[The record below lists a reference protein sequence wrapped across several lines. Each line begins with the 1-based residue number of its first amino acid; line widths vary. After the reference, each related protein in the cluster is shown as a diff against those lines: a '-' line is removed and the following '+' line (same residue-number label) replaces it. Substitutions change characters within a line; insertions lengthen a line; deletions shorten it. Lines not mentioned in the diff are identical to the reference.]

1 MDKVPLSQRSAAE
14 LHAQADEYRRMAE
27 TARTMET
34 FRSLLRLA
42 DRFGALAEQC
52 DRDAAI
58 GENRAIEGAGGSG
71 ETQG

>member
-1 MDKVPLSQRSAAE
+1 MDRVPLSQRSAAE

-42 DRFGALAEQC
+42 DRFDGLAEQC
-52 DRDAAI
+52 GRNPRQVEDEARKRDM
-58 GENRAIEGAGGSG
+58 
-71 ETQG
+71 TDD